1 MPVQQSEN
9 VSAFPKIPI
18 IENIHQKVLEAVT
31 KDGNTLNMGEWHTCD
46 TTHCRAGWITFL
58 SGPEGRE
65 LERRTSTAFAAQQIV
80 KASSPIKISPPRFFE
95 SNEVAMADI
104 KRCAEEE
111 KNLTTQL

>member
-9 VSAFPKIPI
+9 AIAFPKVPI

-58 SGPEGRE
+58 SGEEGRE

-80 KASSPIKISPPRFFE
+80 KASSPIKIAPPRFYE
-95 SNEVAMADI
+95 SNVVAMADI
-104 KRCAEEE
+104 RRCAEEE
-111 KNLTTQL
+111 MKLVAK